1 VRQTRQALA
10 RLLTIAGV
18 VFAIAVLA
26 LLLFRSSGS
35 YEVSLDLENAS
46 QLVKG
51 NEVKVGGIPVGEIT
65 SVDLTDNFHAR
76 VGIRIDDDEFK
87 PLHEGTRASVLFD
100 SLTSVAG
107 RYVALTPGPT
117 SEAEIPDGGRIDAD
131 HTRAAIDPDQ
141 VLQTIDSK
149 VQKDLRVL
157 LRRSPTI
164 FQGEAAEQANAGF
177 EALGPALSQSTALA
191 AELNKDQTSLRRLLT
206 QSADVVS
213 ALASRPDDLEQLTG
227 NALAATNAVA
237 DHTAA
242 LDSVLGQLPP
252 TLRRTNTTLVNL
264 RSTLEDLRP
273 LVRETRPS
281 ARPLAQVLLRLRP
294 ISARARPVVARL
306 LRTVRRPGSY
316 NDLLDALRGV
326 LPVAREGVPA
336 FRSTTRLLR
345 ELGPI
350 VNELRPY
357 TPDLGGLANGY
368 GASSNGYYD
377 ANGRYIRIG
386 FYGSLYTLSD
396 SGTLVP
402 VSSLN
407 GLTGTRKNIVRR
419 CPGAA
424 TQKLPD
430 SSNPY
435 YEVPGVCRPEDM
447 PR

>member
-18 VFAIAVLA
+18 VFAVAVLA
-26 LLLFRSSGS
+26 LLLFHSSGS

-51 NEVKVGGIPVGEIT
+51 NEVKVGGIPVGVIT
-65 SVDLTDNFHAR
+65 SVDLTDDYHAR
-76 VGIRIDDDEFK
+76 VGIRVDDDEFK
-87 PLHEGTRASVLFD
+87 PLHRGTRASVLFD

-107 RYVALTPGPT
+107 RYVALTPGPS
-117 SEAEIPDGGRIDAD
+117 SEPEIPDGGRIDSD

-141 VLQTIDSK
+141 VLQTLDSK
-149 VQKDLRVL
+149 VQKDLRIL

-164 FQGEAAEQANAGF
+164 FEGEAADQANAGF
-177 EALGPALSQSTALA
+177 EALNPALSQSTALA
-191 AELNKDQTSLRRLLT
+191 AELNKDQVSLRRLLT

-227 NALAATNAVA
+227 NALNATNGIA
-237 DHTAA
+237 DHTTA
-242 LDSVLGQLPP
+242 LDSILAQLPP

-264 RSTLEDLRP
+264 RATIEDLRP

-281 ARPLAQVLLRLRP
+281 ARPLAEVLLRLRP
-294 ISARARPVVARL
+294 IAGNARPVVARL
-306 LRTVRRPGSY
+306 LRTVRRPGRY

-345 ELGPI
+345 ELRPI
-350 VNELRPY
+350 VNEIRPY
-357 TPDLGGLANGY
+357 TPDLGGLANGF

-386 FYGSLYTLSD
+386 FYGSFFTLND
-396 SGTLVP
+396 AGALVP
-402 VSSLN
+402 IPSPN
-407 GLTGTRKNIVRR
+407 GLTGTRKNVLRR

-424 TQKLPD
+424 TQTLPD
-430 SSNPY
+430 KSNPY
-435 YEVPGVCRPEDM
+435 YEVAGVCDPEDM

>member
-1 VRQTRQALA
+1 MRQTRQALA
-10 RLLTIAGV
+10 RLLTIAGI
-18 VFAIAVLA
+18 VFAVAVLA
-26 LLLFRSSGS
+26 LLLFNSSGS

-51 NEVKVGGIPVGEIT
+51 NEVKVGGIPVGVIT
-65 SVDLTDNFHAR
+65 SVDLTDDYHAR

-87 PLHEGTRASVLFD
+87 PLHRGTRASVLFD

-107 RYVALTPGPT
+107 RYVALTPGPS
-117 SEAEIPDGGRIDAD
+117 SEPRIPDGGRIDSD

-149 VQKDLRVL
+149 VQKDLRLL

-164 FQGEAAEQANAGF
+164 FEGEAAEQANAGF
-177 EALGPALSQSTALA
+177 EALNPALSQSTALA

-213 ALASRPDDLEQLTG
+213 AMASRPDDLEQLTG
-227 NALAATNAVA
+227 NALNATNAVA

-242 LDSVLGQLPP
+242 LDSILGQLPP

-264 RSTLEDLRP
+264 RATIEDLRP
-273 LVRETRPS
+273 LVRETRPA
-281 ARPLAQVLLRLRP
+281 ARPLAEVLLRLRP
-294 ISARARPVVARL
+294 IAGRARPVVARL
-306 LRTVRRPGSY
+306 LRTVRRPGSH

-336 FRSTTRLLR
+336 FRSTARLLR

-350 VNELRPY
+350 VNEIRPY
-357 TPDLGGLANGY
+357 TPDLGGLANGF

-386 FYGSLYTLSD
+386 FYGSLFTLAD

-407 GLTGTRKNIVRR
+407 GLTGTRKNLLRR

-430 SSNPY
+430 NSNPY